1 MTEPAGRASAF
12 GATARMFCAAFVFVF
27 LPVFAVQGWAWLMRM
42 DAEAAGKETPVK
54 LGALIVVALALTLLA
69 RAMPPGP
76 LFWPMRPAA
85 VAVRFAA
92 FYVAWAVFAVGCIA
106 LLRALEVPVEPQ
118 TPLVYLQQHGIGELG
133 GVLVVL
139 GVVVFG
145 PLAEEIFFR
154 GYLQELCVACVG
166 ERAGILACAALFG
179 VLHGAAYALPIA
191 VFGWFLGDLRR
202 RHGSLL
208 APWLAHAMFNAV
220 SVFLVLYWPDFLD
233 WMYPR

>member
-1 MTEPAGRASAF
+1 MSEQQARASAL
-12 GATARMFCAAFVFVF
+12 GATARMFCAAFV
-27 LPVFAVQGWAWLMRM
+27 LVFAPALALQSWARLVGA
-42 DAEAAGKETPVK
+42 DAEAIATDVSVRM
-54 LGALIVVALALTLLA
+54 GAMSFAAIALLLLTRAMSPGPTLL
-69 RAMPPGP
+69 P
-76 LFWPMRPAA
+76 LRPIP
-85 VAVRFAA
+85 VVLRFVP
-92 FYVAWAVFAVGCIA
+92 FYLAWAVFAVGCIA
-106 LLRALEVPVEPQ
+106 LLHAVGASAEPQ
-118 TPLVYLQQHGIGELG
+118 EQLVYLQQHGIGELR
-133 GVLVVL
+133 GVVVAL

-179 VLHGAAYALPIA
+179 VVHGAAYALPIA